1 MATFAKIGAGNI
13 VEQVV
18 SVHND
23 VITDNDGNEQE
34 QLGVDFLN
42 NLYGSADVWKQTSYN
57 TKSGVHKLGG
67 TPFRKNHASKGM
79 LYDESRD
86 AFIIMPK
93 PFASWVLNED
103 TCYWEAPIEKPLDKP
118 YTWNEE
124 NQSWDPTE

>member
-1 MATFAKIGAGNI
+1 MASFAKIGADN
-13 VEQVV
+13 VVKQVV
-18 SVHND
+18 VVNND

-79 LYDESRD
+79 VYDESRD
-86 AFIIMPK
+86 AVITPK
-93 PFASWVLNED
+93 PFTSWVLNED
-103 TCYWEAPIEKPLDKP
+103 TCQWEAPIEKPLDKP
-118 YTWNEE
+118 CMWNEE
-124 NQSWDPTE
+124 NQSWDPIE

>member
-67 TPFRKNHASKGM
+67 TPFRKNLASKGM
-79 LYDESRD
+79 VYDESRY

-103 TCYWEAPIEKPLDKP
+103 TCNWEAPIEKPLDKP